1 MSATINQMMI
11 ERSVARLFAD
21 HSSRA
26 QMLAFE
32 AGEPPEALWALLV
45 ANGPAHALAT
55 EAADGIAA
63 TWVEAYPIF
72 HALGYWQTPLP
83 LAETIIA
90 NLLFYAAGIA
100 LPEGAI
106 ALIEDGVD
114 GEIEV
119 LPHAVAPRLTGHM
132 PRVAWAGACRWALVS
147 LTDQRIAL
155 IDLHDS
161 ATAQVATHPNIAG
174 EPTGAVTLTEARCA
188 AIAPNPLPA
197 LRQPVRALGALA
209 RSVMLVGAL
218 EWVLEQTVQY
228 ANDRVQFGRPIG
240 KNQAIQ
246 QQLALLAGEVAAAR
260 MAALVACAGAPDVNH
275 IDAGPQ
281 ALFGIAVAKI
291 RTSEAAG
298 RAAAIAHQVHGAM
311 GFTHEHP
318 LNFATRRLWAWREDS
333 GSDAWWAQ
341 RLGAAAIAGR
351 AAGFWQGLT
360 AQQFDGLCP

>member
-45 ANGPAHALAT
+45 ANGLAHALAT

-90 NLLFYAAGIA
+90 NLLLSAAGIA

-114 GEIEV
+114 GGIEV
-119 LPHAVAPRLTGHM
+119 LPHPVAPRLSGQL
-132 PRVAWAGACRWALVS
+132 PRVAWASACRWAVVS
-147 LTDQRIAL
+147 LADQRIAL

-188 AIAPNPLPA
+188 AIAANPLPA

-209 RSVMLVGAL
+209 RSAMLVGAL

-246 QQLALLAGEVAAAR
+246 QQIALLAGDVAAAR
-260 MAALVACAGAPDVNH
+260 MATLVACADAPCSNNA
-275 IDAGPQ
+275 AGPQ

-291 RTSEAAG
+291 RASEAAG
-298 RAAAIAHQVHGAM
+298 RATAIAHQVHGAM

-341 RLGAAAIAGR
+341 RLGAAAIDGR
-351 AAGFWQGLT
+351 AAGFWPAMT
-360 AQQFDGLCP
+360 ARQLDGLEG

>member
-90 NLLFYAAGIA
+90 NLLLSAGGIA

-114 GEIEV
+114 GAIEV
-119 LPHAVAPRLTGHM
+119 LPHSVAPRLSGHL
-132 PRVAWAGACRWALVS
+132 PRVAWAGACPWAVVS
-147 LTDQRIAL
+147 LADQRIAL
-155 IDLHDS
+155 INLHDS
-161 ATAQVATHPNIAG
+161 TTASVATHPNIAG

-188 AIAPNPLPA
+188 AIAANPLPA

-228 ANDRVQFGRPIG
+228 ANDRIQFGRPIG

-246 QQLALLAGEVAAAR
+246 QQLALLAGDVAAAR
-260 MAALVACAGAPDVNH
+260 MAALVACADAPCSNNA
-275 IDAGPQ
+275 AGPQ

-291 RTSEAAG
+291 RAGEAAG
-298 RAAAIAHQVHGAM
+298 RAAGIAHQVHGAM

-351 AAGFWQGLT
+351 AAGFWPGLT
-360 AQQFDGLCP
+360 AQQFEGL